1 MKNENEI
8 KIMRADA
15 YNNYLEADRLFRAEV
30 QKGSDPDEGQRQ
42 ARLRGLASERIATLD
57 EVLGIESEFTRLI
70 KLRNQ

>member
-8 KIMRADA
+8 KLMRAEA
-15 YNNYLEADRLFRAEV
+15 YNQYLEADKKFRAEI
-30 QKGSDPDEGQRQ
+30 QKGTDPDEGQRQ
-42 ARLRGLASERIATLD
+42 ARLRGLAAERIATLD